1 MDQSKV
7 ALQQISGSLH
17 AVHGILEDILGR
29 ISNDRIDRQS
39 NFDGNDGLKSLVSE
53 AHNLH
58 GLAKEVEFKLSG
70 YMEMQSKEKS
80 NMESRVSSLAKENQD
95 IHSILKIAI
104 TEKEAAE
111 NSLRVLKGDGEQ
123 GRSAILQIAEK
134 GLQKVGFGFI
144 MEVISGESVSDEM
157 STSSASAASSGRGS
171 EQEVVSLVKTSYISH
186 SSLVWKKS

>member
-1 MDQSKV
+1 
-7 ALQQISGSLH
+7 
-17 AVHGILEDILGR
+17 
-29 ISNDRIDRQS
+29 
-39 NFDGNDGLKSLVSE
+39 
-53 AHNLH
+53 
-58 GLAKEVEFKLSG
+58 
-70 YMEMQSKEKS
+70 
-80 NMESRVSSLAKENQD
+80 MESRVSSLAKENQD

-157 STSSASAASSGRGS
+157 STYSASATASGRGS
-171 EQEVVSLVKTSYISH
+171 EQEVVSLVKRPTSVTP
-186 SSLVWKKS
+186 L

>member
-7 ALQQISGSLH
+7 ALPQISSSLH
-17 AVHGILEDILGR
+17 AVHGILEDILGK
-29 ISNDRIDRQS
+29 ISNDKIDQHS
-39 NFDGNDGLKSLVSE
+39 NFDGNDGLKSLASE

-58 GLAKEVEFKLSG
+58 DLAKEVEFKLSG
-70 YMEMQSKEKS
+70 YMEMQRKEKS

-95 IHSILKIAI
+95 IHRILKIAI

-111 NSLRVLKGDGEQ
+111 NRLRVLKGDCEQ

-144 MEVISGESVSDEM
+144 MEAISGESVSDEM
-157 STSSASAASSGRGS
+157 STYSASATASGRGS
-171 EQEVVSLVKTSYISH
+171 EQEVVSLVKRPTSVTP
-186 SSLVWKKS
+186 L